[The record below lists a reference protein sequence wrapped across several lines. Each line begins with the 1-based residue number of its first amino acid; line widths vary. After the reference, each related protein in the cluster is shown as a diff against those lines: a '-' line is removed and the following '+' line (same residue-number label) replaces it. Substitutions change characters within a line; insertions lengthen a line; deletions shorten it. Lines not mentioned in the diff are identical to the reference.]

1 MRGFYGI
8 VLTLAIFYS
17 PLAAQEVGKT
27 VAGPAKAAVMPT
39 GNAATVNGQPITEL
53 AVQRGL
59 KRVPPTQQ
67 AEARGEIIDYLVD
80 NVLLDQHLQQLRI
93 DVPMKDVDGRIE
105 EIRGE
110 IKRGGQTFEN
120 VMQELMLTEQ
130 ELRGQLAA
138 ELRWEKFCEA
148 QANEKMLRE
157 LFGKNAEIFDGTMVR
172 ARHIL
177 LSPPAGDARAA
188 EQAKLKLLQL
198 KQQIEEAAVKEVA
211 KLPPATDNVAG
222 EKVRNRAIDDTFA
235 ELAGKESACPSK
247 EKGGDLAWFRRVGNM
262 VEPFAKA
269 AFALKPYQMSDVVA
283 TKFGYHLILVTDRRP
298 GKEAKFDEVKEMAK
312 DVYCDRLREDM
323 LTQLRSKAQIVITA
337 QPKR

>member
-1 MRGFYGI
+1 MRGFCGI
-8 VLTLAIFYS
+8 VLMLGICCF
-17 PLAAQEVGKT
+17 PLVAQEVGKAAAT
-27 VAGPAKAAVMPT
+27 PAKPTVMAT

-59 KRVPPTQQ
+59 KRVPPAQQ
-67 AEARGEIIDYLVD
+67 PEARGEIIDYLVD
-80 NVLLDQHLQQLRI
+80 NVLLDQYLQQLRI
-93 DVPMKDVDGRIE
+93 DVAAKDVDARIE

-130 ELRGQLAA
+130 ELRSQIAA
-138 ELRWEKFCEA
+138 ELRWEKFVEA
-148 QANEKMLRE
+148 QANDKVLHG
-157 LFGKNAEIFDGTMVR
+157 LFDKNVDIFDGTMVR

-188 EQAKLKLLQL
+188 EQAKLQLLQF
-198 KQQIEEAAVKEVA
+198 KQQIAAAAAKEVA
-211 KLPPATDNVAG
+211 KLPPATDAVAR
-222 EKVRNRAIDDTFA
+222 EKARNRALDDAFA
-235 ELAGKESACPSK
+235 EVAGKNSACPSK
-247 EKGGDLAWFRRVGNM
+247 EKGGDLAWFRRIGNM

-269 AFALKPYQMSDVVA
+269 AFALKPYEMSDVVA

-298 GKEAKFDEVKEMAK
+298 GKEAKFEEVKDVAK
-312 DVYCDRLREDM
+312 DVFCDRLRED
-323 LTQLRSKAQIVITA
+323 LLAQLRSKAQIVITP